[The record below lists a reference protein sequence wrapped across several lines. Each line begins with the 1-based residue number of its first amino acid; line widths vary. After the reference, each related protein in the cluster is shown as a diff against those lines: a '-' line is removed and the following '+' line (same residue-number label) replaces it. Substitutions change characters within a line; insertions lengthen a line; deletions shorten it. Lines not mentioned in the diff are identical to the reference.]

1 MSHLSGQDLFLST
14 GKQRRGNTRS
24 SAGFSK
30 QSNFAALTRVDTNM
44 LSSLAAFAPHL
55 FTTDMADESGGME
68 RAAVQC
74 RNLLQSANMIPE
86 DPFCRALNEFLL
98 KYFKAVCAFLEENHF
113 RRHAT
118 LKSGDIS
125 HGSQYQ
131 LSVDFFKQD
140 DGIRMELKDKVGE
153 RSSTEVF
160 VQATDEKVGEQC
172 VVILWDVRTKIS
184 IVVKIPAE
192 SKHEDIVQL
201 FTYGMMEVY
210 TEKHRL
216 CFSSFDEGSS
226 STMATTSTIA
236 TTQPQLPIVGVGGSM
251 ADHSKKFKPTL
262 DDIFLLFDRL
272 LTLNI
277 CFHLLFIN
285 YFRFQ

>member
-1 MSHLSGQDLFLST
+1 MLGILNTNRGIKFDYVTKVLFC
-14 GKQRRGNTRS
+14 
-24 SAGFSK
+24 
-30 QSNFAALTRVDTNM
+30 
-44 LSSLAAFAPHL
+44 P
-55 FTTDMADESGGME
+55 
-68 RAAVQC
+68 C
-74 RNLLQSANMIPE
+74 
-86 DPFCRALNEFLL
+86 
-98 KYFKAVCAFLEENHF
+98 
-113 RRHAT
+113 
-118 LKSGDIS
+118 KS
-125 HGSQYQ
+125 
-131 LSVDFFKQD
+131 
-140 DGIRMELKDKVGE
+140 
-153 RSSTEVF
+153 
-160 VQATDEKVGEQC
+160 C
-172 VVILWDVRTKIS
+172 IS

-251 ADHSKKFKPTL
+251 ADRSKKFKPTL
-262 DDIFLLFDRL
+262 DNIFLLFDRL

-277 CFHLLFIN
+277 CFQYHLLFIN